1 MAMCEKIN
9 MYSEEAVVDS
19 HAMQESAA
27 LQSLQQTTHTTP
39 SRQPANSNVLAR
51 SPQTPGWQ
59 YDDADAGS
67 VLTLFDNAVVLSSSF
82 SQAANQ

>member
-1 MAMCEKIN
+1 MAMCEKMN
-9 MYSEEAVVDS
+9 TRRRPLST
-19 HAMQESAA
+19 AMRCRN
-27 LQSLQQTTHTTP
+27 LQQTTHTTP

-59 YDDADAGS
+59 YEDADAGS

-82 SQAANQ
+82 SQAANQY